1 MLGKVN
7 GRQLWTATDSPFAEG
22 RRLPSVWHS
31 AKGKDFFAK
40 CIFMPRVLLSV
51 NAIVTE
57 SKTLPSAALD
67 KAPDSGSE
75 TTYVLLLVISIFILP
90 RIHGGEYA

>member
-1 MLGKVN
+1 
-7 GRQLWTATDSPFAEG
+7 
-22 RRLPSVWHS
+22 
-31 AKGKDFFAK
+31 
-40 CIFMPRVLLSV
+40 MPRVLLSV

-57 SKTLPSAALD
+57 NRTLPSAALG

-75 TTYVLLLVISIFILP
+75 TTYVPLLVISIFILP